1 MRHADTWTF
10 TGGDCLLFLRNTVP
24 INYDLLCRQT
34 VTVYRK
40 EGDSY
45 TRKVYPK
52 AFLDFKKTQSVDKT
66 GSSEANSFLLVIP
79 GPTQAVFV
87 DDKVLLGE
95 GPEITTRE
103 EWAAFSPTKVNGL
116 VLVDY
121 VDPKYWNGQLVHTEA
136 GG

>member
-79 GPTQAVFV
+79 GSTQAVFV
-87 DDKVLLGE
+87 GDKVLLGE

-103 EWAAFSPTKVNGL
+103 EWAAFIPSKVSGL
-116 VLVDY
+116 VVVSY
-121 VDPKYWNGQLVHTEA
+121 VDPKYWGGKLVHTEA

>member
-1 MRHADTWTF
+1 MRHADTWIF
-10 TGGDCLLFLRNTVP
+10 TGGDCLMFLRNAVP

-40 EGDSY
+40 DGDSY
-45 TRKVYPK
+45 TRAVYRK

-66 GSSEANSFLLVIP
+66 GSKEANSFLLVIP
-79 GPTQAVFV
+79 GASQAVFV
-87 DDKVLLGE
+87 GDKVLLGE

-103 EWAAFSPTKVNGL
+103 EWAAFIPTKVNGL
-116 VLVDY
+116 VVVDY
-121 VDPKYWNGQLVHTEA
+121 VDPKYWNGQLIHTEA